1 MSWEVRTMRSVTL
14 YFNNTLYRK
23 TMARFWPLWGLWGV
37 FWMFLL
43 PLYMLTRYFHVPQ
56 WVSTGPQ
63 DILLDAAQEVP
74 QFLGISAFL
83 TMGMGVLCAMAVF
96 GYLYTSRS
104 ACWTHALPMRREA
117 LFTTQY
123 LAGLSMLLL
132 PQLAACLLGGLVEL
146 CLLPAACWSM
156 ALGRM
161 ATLALVQSG
170 ISLFFFSFAVFCA
183 MFTGHILALP
193 AFYMI
198 LNWLATGIWFL
209 LDALMIEF
217 YYGYSSAAGVK
228 EAVVYL
234 TPIAAL
240 NNAVNWVYGEE
251 RLSAPGTVAVYAVVG
266 VLFFFA
272 ALLVYR
278 RRHVETAGD
287 VVAVALVRPLFKYG
301 VSFCSGLAF
310 GMFTAAFFDLAT
322 PPALTVLIMLWAV
335 AGCFAAEMLLK
346 KSFRVF
352 QAWRGAVAMAGVLL
366 VICLVCFLDLFGVVG
381 RVPRAEQVT
390 SIEFF
395 VEMGY
400 PDDSSRVLSTT
411 VYSQEQIAKLIA
423 LHQAIVD
430 NQKEDAGGY
439 YDQDHDSTW
448 VRLSYKLSGG
458 GTLVRNYGAV
468 RLYVEDLDTPGTA
481 TYAMEQL
488 VQDKELVA
496 AAYRFD
502 SISENARLTSA
513 SLVRL
518 EKQGDVEA
526 EDSYEDTLSYESA
539 IYLDDC
545 RQELW
550 DAVQR
555 DFAEGNIGVRYLF
568 DYSQER
574 RANTCVAD
582 LIFEFSENRT
592 EESNGR
598 SERSTYTDNWEIS
611 VTLTPQA
618 KYTLAVLDRTGLWE
632 QGYVLRTQAGTVV
645 R

>member
-1 MSWEVRTMRSVTL
+1 
-14 YFNNTLYRK
+14 
-23 TMARFWPLWGLWGV
+23 
-37 FWMFLL
+37 
-43 PLYMLTRYFHVPQ
+43 
-56 WVSTGPQ
+56 
-63 DILLDAAQEVP
+63 
-74 QFLGISAFL
+74 
-83 TMGMGVLCAMAVF
+83 
-96 GYLYTSRS
+96 
-104 ACWTHALPMRREA
+104 
-117 LFTTQY
+117 
-123 LAGLSMLLL
+123 
-132 PQLAACLLGGLVEL
+132 
-146 CLLPAACWSM
+146 
-156 ALGRM
+156 
-161 ATLALVQSG
+161 
-170 ISLFFFSFAVFCA
+170 

-458 GTLVRNYGAV
+458 GTLVRNYGTV

-518 EKQGDVEA
+518 AKQGDVEA

-574 RANTCVAD
+574 RE
-582 LIFEFSENRT
+582 I
-592 EESNGR
+592 GR
-598 SERSTYTDNWEIS
+598 AH
-611 VTLTPQA
+611 V
-618 KYTLAVLDRTGLWE
+618 
-632 QGYVLRTQAGTVV
+632 
-645 R
+645 